1 MKTITYT
8 NNQGLELKIN
18 KFTSGQF
25 KWAFSLTFNNGAHTF
40 CYTMTELRTILLKN
54 GMTRKWAANVK
65 DRFDPLTEEHVLINR
80 YRTPGGSEMEVFITS
95 RIPFVNMVGTGLDM
109 GYMKFQLLGYDSV
122 IIVVRFGVRICREV
136 PVEFFF
142 HVLLFVNSILTA
154 DVCFA
159 SLEAHADEKSLSFG

>member
-18 KFTSGQF
+18 KFSSGQF
-25 KWAFSLTFNNGAHTF
+25 KWAFSLTFNNGVHTF

-80 YRTPGGSEMEVFITS
+80 YRIPGGSETEGSIPS
-95 RIPFVNMVGTGLDM
+95 RIPFVNMIGTGLDM
-109 GYMKFQLLGYDSV
+109 GYMKPQLLEHKLNQTVLIPGTPKIGVPTFYSFFSQKIFLMFV
-122 IIVVRFGVRICREV
+122 IQTKG
-136 PVEFFF
+136 
-142 HVLLFVNSILTA
+142 
-154 DVCFA
+154 
-159 SLEAHADEKSLSFG
+159 

>member
-18 KFTSGQF
+18 KFASG
-25 KWAFSLTFNNGAHTF
+25 AFSLTFNNGVNTF
-40 CYTMTELRTILLKN
+40 CYTMTELRNILLKI

-95 RIPFVNMVGTGLDM
+95 RILFVNMIGTELEM
-109 GYMKFQLLGYDSV
+109 RYMDAETLARK
-122 IIVVRFGVRICREV
+122 IVRYGFKQ
-136 PVEFFF
+136 F
-142 HVLLFVNSILTA
+142 
-154 DVCFA
+154 
-159 SLEAHADEKSLSFG
+159 

>member
-18 KFTSGQF
+18 KFSSG
-25 KWAFSLTFNNGAHTF
+25 AFSLTFNNGVHTF

-65 DRFDPLTEEHVLINR
+65 DRFDPLPEEHVLINR
-80 YRTPGGSEMEVFITS
+80 YRIPGGSEMEVFITS

-109 GYMKFQLLGYDSV
+109 GYMKPQLLEHKLNQTVLIPGTPQNRGPNFFLIFQSENFSLQKTFLIFV
-122 IIVVRFGVRICREV
+122 IQ
-136 PVEFFF
+136 
-142 HVLLFVNSILTA
+142 T
-154 DVCFA
+154 
-159 SLEAHADEKSLSFG
+159 K

>member
-25 KWAFSLTFNNGAHTF
+25 KWAFSLTFNNGVHTF

-65 DRFDPLTEEHVLINR
+65 DRFDP
-80 YRTPGGSEMEVFITS
+80 PS
-95 RIPFVNMVGTGLDM
+95 RRSTYLSIGTGPPGDLRWR
-109 GYMKFQLLGYDSV
+109 SSSPAES
-122 IIVVRFGVRICREV
+122 R
-136 PVEFFF
+136 
-142 HVLLFVNSILTA
+142 S
-154 DVCFA
+154 
-159 SLEAHADEKSLSFG
+159 

>member
-18 KFTSGQF
+18 KFSSEQF

-65 DRFDPLTEEHVLINR
+65 DRFDPLTEENILISR
-80 YRTPGGSEMEVFITS
+80 YRTPGGSEMEVFNTS
-95 RIPFVNMVGTGLDM
+95 RGPYVNMVETGLDM
-109 GYMKFQLLGYDSV
+109 GYMKPQLLEHKLNHYG
-122 IIVVRFGVRICREV
+122 FKQ
-136 PVEFFF
+136 F
-142 HVLLFVNSILTA
+142 
-154 DVCFA
+154 
-159 SLEAHADEKSLSFG
+159 

>member
-1 MKTITYT
+1 MKIITYT

-18 KFTSGQF
+18 KFSSG
-25 KWAFSLTFNNGAHTF
+25 AFSLTFNNGVHTF

-80 YRTPGGSEMEVFITS
+80 YRIPGGSEMEVFITS

-109 GYMKFQLLGYDSV
+109 GYMKPQLLEHKLNQTVLIPGTPKIGVPTFFLIFQSENFSLQKTFLMFV
-122 IIVVRFGVRICREV
+122 IQTKG
-136 PVEFFF
+136 
-142 HVLLFVNSILTA
+142 
-154 DVCFA
+154 
-159 SLEAHADEKSLSFG
+159 